1 MEPGYHKR
9 TITKGQLGEASKII
23 EEAEE
28 FADAVDQ
35 GASIMA
41 IMELSDICGAIDAYL
56 AKHHPSITIIDLRI
70 MSSITKRAFQ
80 NGHRH

>member
-35 GASIMA
+35 GARQA
-41 IMELSDICGAIDAYL
+41 
-56 AKHHPSITIIDLRI
+56 
-70 MSSITKRAFQ
+70 SSFDH
-80 NGHRH
+80 NH